1 VCLIRFV
8 DSSYSYHSVALENR
22 KSIRPTR
29 RDRKS
34 PRLLQFAAT
43 ATTAAAVAAAAAQSH
58 DTSTAVRPSVR
69 RA

>member
-1 VCLIRFV
+1 MCLIRFV
-8 DSSYSYHSVALENR
+8 DSSYLGVALENR

-43 ATTAAAVAAAAAQSH
+43 ATATTAAAVAAAAAQSH
-58 DTSTAVRPSVR
+58 DTSTAVR